1 MGVWPKYEEK
11 ALRQATQRLEGISGL
26 SADNNNS
33 TTAQGEP
40 KVKKTPARRKGA
52 GPDEVGKALRSAYD
66 EALRENVP
74 DDFLD
79 LLGKLS

>member
-1 MGVWPKYEEK
+1 
-11 ALRQATQRLEGISGL
+11 L

-33 TTAQGEP
+33 TPSRDDP
-40 KVKKTPARRKGA
+40 KVKKAPSRRKGA
-52 GPDEVGKALRSAYD
+52 GTDEVGKALRSAYD
-66 EALRENVP
+66 ETLREDVP